1 MGNELALTTDMIM
14 VLSVLG
20 LTIFLFVFEILR
32 VDVVAIC
39 IMVLLGLLHLL
50 PADELFNGFASNA
63 VISIIAVMIIGAGLD
78 RTGAM
83 NQVASFILKMG
94 GKTESRVVSLV
105 SGTVGVI
112 SGFMQNVGATAL
124 FLPVMSRIS
133 TRSAI
138 PLSRLLMPM
147 GFCAIMGG
155 TLTMV
160 GSSPLILLNDLIEN
174 SNRNLPPGADTL
186 TAFTLF
192 SVTPIGLALLISTI
206 LYFLLI
212 GRFLLPRQTDIAGS
226 SETTDYFAS
235 AYQVQG
241 ELFEL
246 TINADS
252 DLVGQLIG
260 EAERHPGAP
269 VIIGIKTGDD
279 RKIAPYNDTLIL
291 VGSVLAV
298 MGQKQQVRE
307 FAEQWDLT
315 LMPRM
320 RQFANELDPS
330 RAGIAEVVVK
340 PGSSLAG
347 QSVGD
352 VRFRKRYGMTVLALQ
367 RSDQI
372 YRDDIRHV
380 QLAVGDTLVVH
391 GFWRD
396 LATADRERD
405 LVIISDF
412 PKELQRP
419 HKVLWALFF
428 FTVSMLMIMM
438 TDFKLSVC
446 LLVGAM
452 GMILTGVINMDEAYG
467 AVSWKTVFL
476 LASLIPL
483 GLAMDRSGTAAWMA
497 QETLKLVGDVHIIV
511 LQALIALLAT
521 FFTLVMSN
529 VGATTLL
536 VPLAINIALAV
547 DGDPAVFA
555 LIVAISASNAFLIPT
570 HQVSALI
577 MGPGNYRV
585 VDFLKVGSMMTILFM
600 VISLTMINL
609 IY

>member
-1 MGNELALTTDMIM
+1 MENELILTTEMIM

-20 LTIFLFVFEILR
+20 LTIVLFVFEVLR

-83 NQVASFILKMG
+83 NQVASFILKVG
-94 GKTESRVVSLV
+94 GKTESRIVSLV

-124 FLPVMSRIS
+124 FLPVMARIS
-133 TRSAI
+133 SRSAI

-155 TLTMV
+155 TMTMV

-186 TAFTLF
+186 TSFNLF
-192 SVTPIGLALLISTI
+192 SVTPIGLSLLLGSIVF
-206 LYFLLI
+206 FLLV
-212 GRFLLPRQTDIAGS
+212 GRYLLPTKQDASGAA
-226 SETTDYFAS
+226 ETTDYFAS
-235 AYQVQG
+235 AYHLKG
-241 ELFEL
+241 EMFEL
-246 TINADS
+246 TVNAES

-260 EAERHPGAP
+260 EAERHENAP
-269 VIIGIKTGDD
+269 AIIAIKTGDD

-298 MGQKQQVRE
+298 MAPRDQVRAY
-307 FAEQWDLT
+307 AEQWDLT

-320 RQFANELDPS
+320 KQFSNSLDPS
-330 RAGIAEVVVK
+330 RAGIAEVVIK
-340 PGSSLAG
+340 PGSTLAG
-347 QSVGD
+347 QTVAE

-367 RSDQI
+367 RSDNLF
-372 YRDDIRHV
+372 RDDIREMR
-380 QLAVGDTLVVH
+380 LEVGDTLVVH

-396 LATADRERD
+396 LADAERERNM
-405 LVIISDF
+405 VIISDM
-412 PKELQRP
+412 PLEEARP
-419 HKVLWALFF
+419 HKVMWALLFF
-428 FTVSMLMIMM
+428 LTAMGMIIFS
-438 TDFKLSVC
+438 DFKLSVC

-452 GMILTGVINMDEAYG
+452 GMILSGVINIDEAYN

-483 GLAMDRSGTAAWMA
+483 GMAMDRTGTAAWMA
-497 QETLKLVGDVHIIV
+497 QEALKLVGDVPMIV
-511 LQALIALLAT
+511 LQLLIALLAT

-577 MGPGNYRV
+577 MGPGNYKV
-585 VDFLKVGSMMTILFM
+585 IDFMKVGGFMTLIFLAIM
-600 VISLTMINL
+600 LTIINL
-609 IY
+609 LY